1 MEEKSGGL
9 LRSQR
14 QMVKF
19 RNVVNYCGFKDLGYV
34 GPDFTWY
41 NMQEG
46 AGRMYLRLDRV
57 FATSDWVDKFGEIRV
72 HHLVDSTLDHCALFL
87 FDLKAPKIPH
97 ACRFRFESMWMKRE
111 ECKEIIE
118 VAWCSRSNL
127 STPKGIASTLSDCAV
142 DLKAW
147 SLAAF
152 GQIPKVIQEKRKKLS
167 SLIQLDND
175 GSLGEEINQVRK
187 EINDLLDSEEIY

>member
-1 MEEKSGGL
+1 
-9 LRSQR
+9 
-14 QMVKF
+14 
-19 RNVVNYCGFKDLGYV
+19 
-34 GPDFTWY
+34 
-41 NMQEG
+41 
-46 AGRMYLRLDRV
+46 
-57 FATSDWVDKFGEIRV
+57 
-72 HHLVDSTLDHCALFL
+72 
-87 FDLKAPKIPH
+87 
-97 ACRFRFESMWMKRE
+97 MKRE